1 VRDDTRGGPE
11 RGDVEPAGG
20 PVGDGLRQ
28 AAVEALSEAF
38 AQDVLP
44 VEEFERRV
52 ELAHRAVT
60 AAELRV
66 LLSDIPRSGGLP
78 AHRPGSAPEPRGQG
92 GGDLAG
98 SRRAA
103 ATHVPHQAVVAGV
116 LGGGVRKGRWHPARY
131 TYAVGVLGGAE
142 LDFRDCAL
150 PPVTDL
156 RCFAILGGVEIIVP
170 PDVIV
175 ETSGV
180 GIMGAFEHGAGEADP
195 PSDAPVIRVS
205 GVAFMGG
212 VEVKVRYPGETS
224 GEAKRR
230 LREERRARRR
240 LERGS

>member
-1 VRDDTRGGPE
+1 M
-11 RGDVEPAGG
+11 EPRG
-20 PVGDGLRQ
+20 PVSDELRQ
-28 AAVEALSEAF
+28 AAVDALSDAF

-52 ELAHRAVT
+52 ELAHRAAT

-66 LLSDIPRSGGLP
+66 LLSDIPRTGQLP
-78 AHRPGSAPEPRGQG
+78 AQRPGSAPESRGRSDQRA
-92 GGDLAG
+92 DALEWAG

-116 LGGGVRKGRWHPARY
+116 LGGGVRRGRWHPARY

-150 PPVTDL
+150 PPVTDI
-156 RCFAILGGVEIIVP
+156 RCFAIMGGVEIIVP

-180 GIMGAFEHGAGEADP
+180 GIMGAFEHRAGDEDP
-195 PSDAPVIRVS
+195 PRDAPVIRVS

-212 VEVKVRYPGETS
+212 VEVKVRYPGETA
-224 GEAKRR
+224 GDAKRR
-230 LREERRARRR
+230 LREERRERRR